1 MSKVVYLNSHLEK
14 FREQPKIKIELD
26 DLRGLAHYSN
36 INSEDKKTTKIF
48 IDYFKKKKTH
58 KELLNNLPKNV
69 DNLGKYYLITVY
81 WIAYIN
87 YYQSENF
94 NDEME
99 KCLDNIGENTI
110 LIESPHFCKKVYYY
124 LNQIQLVNNNE

>member
-1 MSKVVYLNSHLEK
+1 MSKVVYLNNHLEK
-14 FREQPKIKIELD
+14 FREKSEIKIDLE

-36 INSEDKKTTKIF
+36 ISPEDKKTTKIF
-48 IDYFKKKKTH
+48 IEYFKKKKTY

-87 YYQSENF
+87 YYHSENF
-94 NDEME
+94 NNEME
-99 KCLDNIGENTI
+99 KCLDNIG
-110 LIESPHFCKKVYYY
+110 
-124 LNQIQLVNNNE
+124 

>member
-1 MSKVVYLNSHLEK
+1 MPKVVYLNSHLEK
-14 FREQPKIKIELD
+14 FRELPEIKIELD

-36 INSEDKKTTKIF
+36 INSEDKITTKIF
-48 IDYFKKKKTH
+48 IECFNN
-58 KELLNNLPKNV
+58 KETYKDFLNKIPKNV
-69 DNLGKYYLITVY
+69 DKLGRYYLITVY
-81 WIAYIN
+81 WVAYIN

-124 LNQIQLVNNNE
+124 LNKIKLIRSE

>member
-14 FREQPKIKIELD
+14 FREQPEIKIELD
-26 DLRGLAHYSN
+26 DLKGLAHYSN
-36 INSEDKKTTKIF
+36 INKEDKKTTKIF
-48 IDYFKKKKTH
+48 IEHFKKKKTH

-124 LNQIQLVNNNE
+124 LNQIKLIDN

>member
-1 MSKVVYLNSHLEK
+1 MSKIAYLNSHLEK
-14 FREQPKIKIELD
+14 FREKTEIKIEID

-48 IDYFKKKKTH
+48 IECFKN
-58 KELLNNLPKNV
+58 KETYKDLLNKIPENV
-69 DNLGKYYLITVY
+69 DKLGKYYLITVY

-87 YYQSENF
+87 YYQNEKFSEEMNKMLEGI
-94 NDEME
+94 DEY
-99 KCLDNIGENTI
+99 TI

-124 LNQIQLVNNNE
+124 LNQIELVK

>member
-1 MSKVVYLNSHLEK
+1 MSKVIYLNNHLEK
-14 FREQPKIKIELD
+14 FREKPEFKIELD

-36 INSEDKKTTKIF
+36 INNEDKKTTKIF
-48 IDYFKKKKTH
+48 IEYFKKKKTY

-87 YYQSENF
+87 YYHSENF
-94 NDEME
+94 NNEME
-99 KCLDNIGENTI
+99 TCLENIGENTI
-110 LIESPHFCKKVYYY
+110 LIESHHFCKKVYYY